1 MFADEQRSGAMVVGI
16 ATRNE
21 EGVVKAV
28 VVTQWQWEMQH
39 EIRCRCVS

>member
-1 MFADEQRSGAMVVGI
+1 MGNVNLVVMGI

-28 VVTQWQWEMQH
+28 VV
-39 EIRCRCVS
+39 VFAG

>member
-1 MFADEQRSGAMVVGI
+1 MVGI

-39 EIRCRCVS
+39 EIRMPLCKLIVNYLRS